1 MTDFSNLVAAVRDYA
16 IRMKITPILF
26 VDAIEPSLE
35 FWAGRLQF
43 EKIAEVP
50 EGNKLGFVILKRGD
64 SEIMLQTRES
74 IKKDADAASTTMLS
88 MTSCLYIEVDNF
100 TEALERV
107 KGAEVLVPQRDTFYG
122 MREIFVREP
131 EGQIVG
137 FAARIPQ
144 TAAKG

>member
-1 MTDFSNLVAAVRDYA
+1 
-16 IRMKITPILF
+16 MKITPILF

-35 FWAGRLQF
+35 FWVGRLKF

-50 EGNKLGFVILKRGD
+50 EGNKLGFVILKKGD
-64 SEIMLQTRES
+64 SELMLQTRES
-74 IKKDADAASTTMLS
+74 IKKDAGAASSAVLS
-88 MTSCLYIEVDNF
+88 MTSALYIEVDNF
-100 TEALERV
+100 IEAVERI

-122 MREIFVREP
+122 MREIYVREP